1 MKYSDFLKDNYDML
15 LDIVNCMRVGV
26 WITDGAGN
34 VVMVNDESIRTGGL
48 SREEL
53 IGRNMAEL
61 IEIGYI
67 LDESS
72 IINVINSGKEESI
85 IQEEGK
91 GCVSLAVSV
100 PVFYK
105 GEIDLIICIERDISD
120 IAVLGNMLDTQRNMT
135 KELRNQLMNI
145 WNNKKSPLEKSSDV
159 MITGSSDMIY
169 LKERIKSI
177 AALDATVMITGE
189 SGTGKEVVA
198 NMIHSNSQRADMPF
212 VKINCAA
219 IPETLLESEFFGYE
233 KGSFTGAD
241 QNGRAGIFEM
251 ADGGTLFLD
260 EIGELPLPLQSKLLR
275 VLQEKEVRRL
285 GSSEGAVS
293 VDVRLIAATNKKLK
307 EEMENGNF
315 RSDLYYR
322 LFVVPIEIPPLRS
335 RKEDISQLAHYFLE
349 QFKEQYGIEK
359 EISEEGICLL
369 EQYEWPGNVREL
381 RNIIERLVV
390 SGGGRKISE
399 FQVSV
404 CLNETDDKFVVSM
417 NKDKNTPSLYE
428 IMEEYEKHI
437 IQNAL
442 NTCENATEAANMLKI
457 DKSTMSKKRKKYKL

>member
-105 GEIDLIICIERDISD
+105 GEIDLIICIERDILD
-120 IAVLGNMLDTQRNMT
+120 IAVLENMLDTQRNMT

-145 WNNKKSPLEKSSDV
+145 WNNKKSPLEKSSD
-159 MITGSSDMIY
+159 
-169 LKERIKSI
+169 
-177 AALDATVMITGE
+177 VMITGE

>member
-105 GEIDLIICIERDISD
+105 GEISLIICIERDILD
-120 IAVLGNMLDTQRNMT
+120 IAVLENMLDTQRNMT

-145 WNNKKSPLEKSSDV
+145 WNNKKSPLEKSSD
-159 MITGSSDMIY
+159 
-169 LKERIKSI
+169 
-177 AALDATVMITGE
+177 VMITGE

>member
-120 IAVLGNMLDTQRNMT
+120 IAVLENMLDTQRNMT